1 MEDIIRKL
9 DQLRTKL
16 SKENVIKMTGTAQS
30 YSSKWDQVNYFKAI
44 EVFKK
49 KVENLLNSTSGIS
62 LSEKTKNSIITFLN
76 YLNHP
81 ELKNKSALFEE
92 MKDKYKAFKKL
103 NFLSIQS
110 FDDMLNKCEIKL
122 GAVTEKLKKW
132 KSPEELKKELDEEKM
147 ADIIRKVLAEK
158 KEVPVEKP
166 KPQTDIKE
174 EVQKA
179 VKSGMKDLISSIR
192 DQISSVNVNPQQSK
206 EIDMPIDPA
215 KFAEISQKAID
226 KVSKDIETGEAKT
239 PKKVQFKIGD
249 LKDLADEIE

>member
-1 MEDIIRKL
+1 KTNRLHIGRHSVIHTKGSAIAAPVHHIVEKETII
-9 DQLRTKL
+9 
-16 SKENVIKMTGTAQS
+16 E
-30 YSSKWDQVNYFKAI
+30 
-44 EVFKK
+44 
-49 KVENLLNSTSGIS
+49 
-62 LSEKTKNSIITFLN
+62 
-76 YLNHP
+76 
-81 ELKNKSALFEE
+81 
-92 MKDKYKAFKKL
+92 
-103 NFLSIQS
+103 
-110 FDDMLNKCEIKL
+110 
-122 GAVTEKLKKW
+122 
-132 KSPEELKKELDEEKM
+132 KELDEEKM